1 VTYRHALT
9 GMVLVCFSIAA
20 GAQQSEARWKAHD
33 PDRPKPRII
42 EPGESAPQPPSDAVV
57 LFDGTNLSQWAASDG
72 SAARWVVRDG
82 YMETAPGAGPIVTR
96 RAFGDVQLHIE
107 WATPAVPAGNGQG
120 RGNSG
125 VIFMGMY
132 EVQVLDSY
140 QNVTYADG
148 QAAAVYGQHPPLVN
162 ASRPPG
168 AWQSY
173 DVVFRAPR
181 FSGRGTVV
189 APARMTVFHNGVL
202 VQDDAEVWGPTTW
215 LQHARYAPH
224 ADTLPL
230 LLQDHDNPVR
240 YRNVWVRP
248 LPPRPADGRGLA
260 ESRPALTVPAARLRR
275 YVGSY
280 GSPRDVVARVTLR
293 GGTLQAELF
302 GNGRPLQ
309 LVPQTA
315 TRFTFLRT
323 AGTVEFVERAGSPT
337 LLRLSVAEA
346 SREAPKLP

>member
-1 VTYRHALT
+1 MTNLQVLAGAL
-9 GMVLVCFSIAA
+9 IAVVAMRA
-20 GAQQSEARWKAHD
+20 GAQQGDQRWKAHD
-33 PDRPKPRII
+33 PDRPKPRVV
-42 EPGESAPQPPSDAVV
+42 EPGASPGQPPSDAIV
-57 LFDGTNLSQWAASDG
+57 LFDGKDVSQWAAPDG
-72 SAARWVVRDG
+72 GPARWIVRDG
-82 YMETAPGAGPIVTR
+82 YMETAPGAGPVVTR
-96 RAFGDVQLHIE
+96 RPFGDVQLHIE
-107 WATPAVPAGNGQG
+107 FATPGTPSGSGQG

-125 VIFMGMY
+125 VILMGMY

-148 QAAAVYGQHPPLVN
+148 QAAAIYGQHPPLVN

-173 DVVFRAPR
+173 DILFRRPR
-181 FSGRGTVV
+181 FSSRGALV

-202 VQDDAEVWGPTTW
+202 VHDDAEVWGPTTW
-215 LQHARYAPH
+215 LQHARYASH
-224 ADTLPL
+224 ADSLPL

-248 LPPRPADGRGLA
+248 LPPRSSNGRGLA
-260 ESRPALTVPAARLRR
+260 ESRPALAVPVSRLRR

-280 GSPRDVVARVTLR
+280 GSADDVVARVALR
-293 GGTLQAELF
+293 GSQLQAELF
-302 GNGRPLQ
+302 GNGRPLV

-315 TRFTFLRT
+315 NRFTFLKT
-323 AGTVEFVERAGSPT
+323 AGTVEFVERTGLPT
-337 LLRLSVAEA
+337 VLRVTVAEV